1 MSETPLLNYERS
13 VPGRFSDVIPPPDVP
28 PRALPE
34 AFRRKEP
41 PILPEL
47 SELDVSRHYARLARR
62 TYGVNSGFYPLGSCT
77 MKYNPAIN
85 ETAASLAGF
94 LGTHPLAPD
103 HAAEGCRAV
112 MEELNGALCE
122 ITGMDAFT
130 LQPAAGAHGELCG
143 VLCIKAYHEARGD
156 TKRTKILVPDSAHG
170 TNPATAAMAGYQVVN
185 VPSQG
190 DGCVDLDAL
199 QSLLSEE
206 VAGIML
212 TNPNT
217 LGLFEKDILQI
228 AERVHAAGGL
238 LYYDGANLNAIL
250 GLARP
255 GDMGFDVT
263 HLNLHKTFSTPHGG
277 GGPGSGPVGVKAAL
291 VPYLPGVASAGRR
304 AKLQMK
310 AFYGNFTVLVRA
322 LCYLKT
328 LGGDNLRAVGEHA
341 VLNANYLLHRLR
353 AMGYR
358 PDRDAPCMHE
368 FVLTLQDIKDQYG
381 VTALDVAKAL
391 IDHGIHPP
399 TMYFPLIVPEALM
412 FEPTETESLLTL
424 EHTAE
429 AMEAILAQLR
439 EEPESMHSAPRHA
452 AVGRPDEVAAAR
464 SPILRYIPK
473 KGYHDQTYRL
483 PDSAGDGPVS

>member
-1 MSETPLLNYERS
+1 MSETQFLNYERS
-13 VPGRFSDVIPPPDVP
+13 VSGRFSDVISPLDAPVTT
-28 PRALPE
+28 LPE
-34 AFRRKEP
+34 VFRRKEL

-47 SELDVSRHYARLARR
+47 SEIDVSRHYTQLAQH
-62 TYGVNSGFYPLGSCT
+62 THGVNSGFYPLGSCT

-85 ETAASLAGF
+85 EAVAALGGF
-94 LGTHPLAPD
+94 LEAHPLAPD
-103 HAAEGCRAV
+103 HATEGCRAV
-112 MEELNGALCE
+112 MEELSGALCE

-143 VLCIKAYHEARGD
+143 VLCIKAYHEARGN
-156 TKRTKILVPDSAHG
+156 TKRRKFLVPDSAHG

-185 VPSQG
+185 VPSQD
-190 DGCVDLDAL
+190 DGCVDLGAL

-217 LGLFEKDILQI
+217 LGLFEKNILQI
-228 AERVHAAGGL
+228 AEMVHAAGGL

-250 GLARP
+250 GVARP

-291 VPYLPGVASAGRR
+291 IPYLPGTASASR
-304 AKLQMK
+304 AARFQMK

-328 LGGDNLRAVGEHA
+328 LGGDNLRSVGEHA
-341 VLNANYLLHRLR
+341 VLNANYLLHRLKEI
-353 AMGYR
+353 GYR
-358 PDRDAPCMHE
+358 PDRDAACMHE
-368 FVLTLQDIKDQYG
+368 FVLTLQDIMDQYG

-399 TMYFPLIVPEALM
+399 TMYFPLIVHEALM

-424 EHTAE
+424 EHA
-429 AMEAILAQLR
+429 ADVLKAILEQLHK
-439 EEPESMHSAPRHA
+439 EPESMRDSPRHA
-452 AVGRPDEVAAAR
+452 VISRPDEVVAAR
-464 SPILRYIPK
+464 TPILRYAPK
-473 KGYHDQTYRL
+473 K
-483 PDSAGDGPVS
+483 